1 MLPKAVLL
9 NITIN
14 AEAVTNINPETIL
27 DELFGIVPGYSLS
40 CNTICNG
47 SFASRE
53 RSSIDLLP
61 FVINAVGVF
70 GGYRI
75 ETQVIGFFCFPLKY
89 FLYFDMLVT
98 SGCIVAVLLWEL

>member
-14 AEAVTNINPETIL
+14 ADAVTNINPETIL
-27 DELFGIVPGYSLS
+27 DELFGIVPGYCFS
-40 CNTICNG
+40 CNTICKG
-47 SFASRE
+47 SFAGRE
-53 RSSIDLLP
+53 RSPIYLLP

-75 ETQVIGFFCFPLKY
+75 ETQVIGFFGFPLKC
-89 FLYFDMLVT
+89 FLYFDMLIT
-98 SGCIVAVLLWEL
+98 S